1 MTTSNNTKKEMFLY
15 DGKRVFIGEAQE
27 SSETVEKMTES
38 CHFFG

>member
-15 DGKRVFIGEAQE
+15 DGKRVLIEEAHEQNE
-27 SSETVEKMTES
+27 PVEKMTES

>member
-15 DGKRVFIGEAQE
+15 DGKRVLIEDAQE
-27 SSETVEKMTES
+27 PNACAEKMTES